1 MSKSKLVEELKE
13 YKLNLVK
20 RWDRSLEIIDQFIID
35 NYKSIFINLATE
47 MEAATIIPIYTDK
60 EQELMDLI
68 NNEFPELPSITTKNL
83 EFFLYNY
90 GDYTNGVVTLS
101 HETAYEFDGKFV
113 FNVDL
118 TKLGDV
124 NMGII

>member
-1 MSKSKLVEELKE
+1 
-13 YKLNLVK
+13 
-20 RWDRSLEIIDQFIID
+20 
-35 NYKSIFINLATE
+35 
-47 MEAATIIPIYTDK
+47 
-60 EQELMDLI
+60 MDLI

-118 TKLGDV
+118 TKLG
-124 NMGII
+124 GC

>member
-118 TKLGDV
+118 TKLG
-124 NMGII
+124 GC

>member
-47 MEAATIIPIYTDK
+47 MEAATIIY
-60 EQELMDLI
+60 
-68 NNEFPELPSITTKNL
+68 
-83 EFFLYNY
+83 LYR
-90 GDYTNGVVTLS
+90 
-101 HETAYEFDGKFV
+101 
-113 FNVDL
+113 
-118 TKLGDV
+118 
-124 NMGII
+124 